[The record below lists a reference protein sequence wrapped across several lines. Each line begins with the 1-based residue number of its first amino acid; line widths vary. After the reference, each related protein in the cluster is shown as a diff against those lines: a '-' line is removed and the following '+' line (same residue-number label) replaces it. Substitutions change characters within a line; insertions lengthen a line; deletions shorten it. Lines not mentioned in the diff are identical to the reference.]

1 MIIKQIVNFTKAI
14 IQHIGYGMKKSSY
27 KDIYSRFG
35 ICYTCP
41 SISPQKDQC
50 LECGCYISTQ
60 KKFLNKL
67 AWKDQKCP
75 LNKW

>member
-14 IQHIGYGMKKSSY
+14 IQHIRYGMKKSSSS
-27 KDIYSRFG
+27 DIDLRYS
-35 ICYTCP
+35 ICLTCP

-50 LECGCYISTQ
+50 LECGCYISIQ
-60 KKFLNKL
+60 KKVLNKL

>member
-14 IQHIGYGMKKSSY
+14 IQHIRYGMKKSSHG
-27 KDIYSRFG
+27 DIHTRYS

-41 SISPQKDQC
+41 SVSPQKDQC
-50 LECGCYISTQ
+50 LECGCYISKE